1 MNKLNNKQTPRK
13 SAVATIRKLR
23 KFARENEL
31 NSTEVCDMGEFAN
44 STTWKW
50 MHAEPIPN
58 LHWENERK
66 INAFLD
72 SMKEVKVS
80 DASDQLSLAL
90 EPQQRTTAVAVGKQ
104 AGKTPTLEELTRKLR
119 EQEFVL
125 DAYRKGEL

>member
-58 LHWENERK
+58 LHFENERK

-72 SMKEVKVS
+72 SMKTVKVS
-80 DASDQLSLAL
+80 DASDQLSLVF
-90 EPQQRTTAVAVGKQ
+90 EPKPVAVEKHKIGIS
-104 AGKTPTLEELTRKLR
+104 PTLEELTRKLR

>member
-1 MNKLNNKQTPRK
+1 MNKLNNKHNPRK

-23 KFARENEL
+23 MFARDNDL

-50 MHAEPIPN
+50 LHAEPIPN

-66 INAFLD
+66 INAFLN

-90 EPQQRTTAVAVGKQ
+90 EPQQRTTAVAVGYP

>member
-31 NSTEVCDMGEFAN
+31 NSSEVCDMGEFAN

-50 MHAEPIPN
+50 LHAEPVPN

-66 INAFLD
+66 INAFLN
-72 SMKEVKVS
+72 SMKTVKLS
-80 DASDQLSLAL
+80 DASDQLPLVF
-90 EPQQRTTAVAVGKQ
+90 EPQPVAAAKKKG
-104 AGKTPTLEELTRKLR
+104 GISPTLEELTRKLR

>member
-50 MHAEPIPN
+50 LHAEPIPN

-72 SMKEVKVS
+72 SMKTVKVS

-90 EPQQRTTAVAVGKQ
+90 EPQQSTTAVAVGKQ